1 MPDVAADPL
10 GREACGFRLIIM
22 SLTERDKGIAETD
35 DVDRSIVLQ
44 ECVPD
49 EREEVESPRR
59 GQPANS

>member
-1 MPDVAADPL
+1 
-10 GREACGFRLIIM
+10 M